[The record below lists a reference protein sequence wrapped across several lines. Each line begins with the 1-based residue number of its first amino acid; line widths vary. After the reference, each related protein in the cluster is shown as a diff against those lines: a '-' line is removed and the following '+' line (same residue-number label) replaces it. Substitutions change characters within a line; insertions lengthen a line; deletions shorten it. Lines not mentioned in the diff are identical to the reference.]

1 MKVLLS
7 IKPVFANKIFEGTK
21 RFEFRK
27 SIFKKQVSTVVV
39 YASAPL
45 QQIIGEFEIEQILY
59 LDLETLWSITHSDSG
74 ISKSFF
80 YEYFE
85 DKERGYAIQIK
96 NTKLYEVPKNLKET
110 YNMFP
115 PQSFAYIKPLELS

>member
-1 MKVLLS
+1 VKLKLS
-7 IKPVFANKIFEGTK
+7 IKPEFANKIFEGTK
-21 RFEFRK
+21 KFEFRK
-27 SIFKKQVSTVVV
+27 SIFKKQVSAVVV

-45 QQIIGEFEIEQILY
+45 QQVIGEFEIEQILH
-59 LDLETLWSITHSDSG
+59 LDLETLWDITHLNSG

-85 DKERGYAIQIK
+85 DKERGYAIEIK
-96 NTKLYEVPKNLKET
+96 NTKLYKIPKNLKET

-115 PQSFAYIKPLELS
+115 PQSFAYINN

>member
-1 MKVLLS
+1 LKAL
-7 IKPVFANKIFEGTK
+7 KK
-21 RFEFRK
+21 FEFRK
-27 SIFKKQVSTVVV
+27 SIFKKQVSAVVV

-45 QQIIGEFEIEQILY
+45 QQVIGEFEIEQILH
-59 LDLETLWSITHSDSG
+59 LDLETLWDITHLNSG

-85 DKERGYAIQIK
+85 DKERGYTIEIK
-96 NTKLYEVPKNLKET
+96 NTKLYKIPKNLKET

-115 PQSFAYIKPLELS
+115 PQSFAYINN